1 MIDFFVWIILA
12 FIIVVSIIDFKVK
25 AIPSIFLTSFLFAV
39 AVIHPANLIYGICG
53 LIMALLLFESGF
65 FGGLGDIKVL
75 TIISFIINSTK
86 DLFIL
91 IFFVMLIGI
100 AWKYYWYLQFKARRK
115 KLPDEFPFIPVFA
128 FVYILLMILG
138 VLA

>member
-39 AVIHPANLIYGICG
+39 AVIHPANLIYGLCG
-53 LIMALLLFESGF
+53 FIMAILLFESGF
-65 FGGLGDIKVL
+65 FGGIGDIKVM
-75 TIISFIINSTK
+75 TIVAFMISNMK

-100 AWKYYWYLQFKARRK
+100 IWKYYFYLQFKARRK

-128 FVYILLMILG
+128 FTYIILMILG

>member
-39 AVIHPANLIYGICG
+39 AVIHPANLIYGLCG
-53 LIMALLLFESGF
+53 FIMAILLFESGF
-65 FGGLGDIKVL
+65 FGGIGDIKVM
-75 TIISFIINSTK
+75 TIVAFMISNMK

-100 AWKYYWYLQFKARRK
+100 IWKYYFYLQFKARRK

-128 FVYILLMILG
+128 FTYIILMILG
-138 VLA
+138 AI